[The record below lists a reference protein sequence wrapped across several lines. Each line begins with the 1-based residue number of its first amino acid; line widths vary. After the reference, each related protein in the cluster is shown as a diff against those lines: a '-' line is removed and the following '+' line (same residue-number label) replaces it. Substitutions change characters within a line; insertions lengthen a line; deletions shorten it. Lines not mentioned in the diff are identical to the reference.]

1 MYIAHSH
8 VLLDACCVLNFCASG
23 NLLAILEAIPAQVA
37 VTQVVQEREL
47 LTLQRL
53 EEEENEGATQFEA
66 AIAGGLL
73 IVVDFKSEEEA
84 ESFVNYAAILRD
96 DGESATCAIA
106 VHRGWAI
113 ATDDK
118 PAIAFIQQE
127 APHLQVL
134 STLEI
139 IKHWSEEAGLDL
151 PALRDVL
158 NAIRV
163 KGRYLPHK
171 SHPLRSWWEAASTDV
186 DQRNA

>member
-23 NLLAILEAIPAQVA
+23 KLLAILKSIPAQVT

-47 LTLQRL
+47 KTLQRL
-53 EEEENEGATQFEA
+53 KNEENEDANQFET
-66 AIAGGLL
+66 AIIQGLL
-73 IVVDFKSEEEA
+73 TVVDFESEEEV

-96 DGESATCAIA
+96 DGESAICAIA

-118 PAIAFIQQE
+118 AAIRFFQQT
-127 APHLQVL
+127 APYLQVL
-134 STLEI
+134 STPDI
-139 IKHWSEEAGLDL
+139 IKHWSEEAGVDS
-151 PALRDVL
+151 PAVRDVL

-163 KGRYLPHK
+163 KGRYSPDK

-186 DQRNA
+186 DR

>member
-1 MYIAHSH
+1 MNIAHSH
-8 VLLDACCVLNFCASG
+8 VLLDACCLLNFCASG
-23 NLLAILEAIPAQVA
+23 NLLAILKSIPAQVA

-47 LTLQRL
+47 KTLQRL
-53 EEEENEGATQFEA
+53 EEEENEGAIQFEA
-66 AIAGGLL
+66 AIMQNLL
-73 IVVDFKSEEEA
+73 IVVDFESEEEA
-84 ESFVNYAAILRD
+84 ESFVNYATILD

-118 PAIAFIQQE
+118 AAISFFQQA
-127 APHLQVL
+127 APYLQVL

-139 IKHWSEEAGLDL
+139 IKHWSEETGLDSS
-151 PALRDVL
+151 ALRDVL

-163 KGRYLPHK
+163 KGRYLPPK

-186 DQRNA
+186 DQQNA